1 MAATSFPNPF
11 FPSGGEGM
19 DLGEPATRRRSVG
32 GSELEMRSKRVM
44 VSTLVVAR
52 MAFFSIDRSCP
63 LTTSSP
69 E

>member
-19 DLGEPATRRRSVG
+19 DLGKPATRRRSVR
-32 GSELEMRSKRVM
+32 GSELEMRSKRA
-44 VSTLVVAR
+44 S
-52 MAFFSIDRSCP
+52 FSIDRSCP